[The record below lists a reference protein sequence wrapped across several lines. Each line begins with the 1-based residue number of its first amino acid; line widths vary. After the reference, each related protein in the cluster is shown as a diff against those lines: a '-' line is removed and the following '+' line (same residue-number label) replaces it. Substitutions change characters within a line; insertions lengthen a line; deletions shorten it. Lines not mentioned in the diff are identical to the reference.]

1 MQTAEW
7 KRKLWGVCYLH
18 LVFCASDEFSSQPQS
33 CPFRPCGEPR
43 SWLLSCHTAQ
53 VLPSFGWH
61 PCKEFGIS
69 VWIFLS
75 HSFSASASFTHLLCH
90 SFISTSTD
98 LVWSMQWGGTD
109 ASDNTHPAFSCEKD
123 QETGAK
129 RLPKCVGNRHRSDPA
144 QALWEASCF
153 LSSPSRHKC
162 GWMTS
167 EKNFSWAS
175 KLNYASIKRSWEV
188 FGKKLVTV

>member
-1 MQTAEW
+1 M
-7 KRKLWGVCYLH
+7 H

-75 HSFSASASFTHLLCH
+75 HPFSASTSFTHLLCH
-90 SFISTSTD
+90 SFISTNTD
-98 LVWSMQWGGTD
+98 LVCSMQGGGTD
-109 ASDNTHPAFSCEKD
+109 ASDNTH
-123 QETGAK
+123 
-129 RLPKCVGNRHRSDPA
+129 LPSPMRRTRKQGLNI
-144 QALWEASCF
+144 
-153 LSSPSRHKC
+153 SPSVWGTDTEVTQHRL
-162 GWMTS
+162 S
-167 EKNFSWAS
+167 EKH
-175 KLNYASIKRSWEV
+175 LV
-188 FGKKLVTV
+188 FFLPPPGINVAG

>member
-1 MQTAEW
+1 M
-7 KRKLWGVCYLH
+7 H

-75 HSFSASASFTHLLCH
+75 HPKVSLHQLYSPPLPFIYQYQHRPCLQHARRWNRCLRQH
-90 SFISTSTD
+90 S
-98 LVWSMQWGGTD
+98 
-109 ASDNTHPAFSCEKD
+109 PAFSYEKN
-123 QETGAK
+123 QETGVK
-129 RLPKCVGNRHRSDPA
+129 YLPQCVGNRHRSDPA
-144 QALWEASCF
+144 QAL
-153 LSSPSRHKC
+153 
-162 GWMTS
+162 
-167 EKNFSWAS
+167 
-175 KLNYASIKRSWEV
+175 
-188 FGKKLVTV
+188 